1 MKKFKTLVASII
13 TYIMVTTLIP
23 TNLIGVVAK
32 AAENQ
37 NVNIIENDL
46 YLRTAAQYGDKAL
59 VTYGIKTEDNKSAIR
74 ISLFDKG
81 QEKVIKELVATD
93 GKTAWSI
100 EGKSEEGKATFTV
113 YNVAEN
119 GIHFEYDFKT
129 SELKQVDKVTSNN
142 GDYSWSSNYTDD
154 MDLKLSVLDKV
165 NKKYNKNYKLD
176 DKNRKEIVFVDVLN
190 IKIEQD
196 GKVLEGIE
204 FECSVEKP
212 ELASHEAYRGIII
225 KDMDII
231 NRDIYLNSYYD
242 GKSKEFKILS
252 SDDDFNSYDYI
263 TISIDGTVN
272 KERIVLDEYAYLSNK
287 IEATINDLTYMKGS
301 TFPEQHLYEFKKENN
316 EYHVKNVYN
325 LFNGYNNVVVDKNNN
340 LWFLNGSPDKVNVNK
355 IENGQMITVYELDAT
370 KIADQFMQLYVYD
383 ENNIIV
389 ASPMGSIMISSK
401 DNTGNPNEGNNN
413 NQGDNNQG
421 NNNQGSGNGGNNNSG
436 SDNVTIKPI
445 ENGQAKVEVATVN
458 ANGENK
464 IDLQLDDSAKGVD
477 VTFNDINSIKNGTGS
492 IALNINNKVNMNLPF
507 SLIDKSLLDGATG
520 LTVNL
525 NTIVDSEIVKGLN
538 AVNRVYDFNLTIN
551 KENGPVSIHNFA
563 NGVAEIKI
571 SVTDEDLKGLDR
583 NNLSVFYYNE
593 ETKKFEEVET
603 TVNGNEITFKTSH
616 FSKYVIGE
624 KSLGEL
630 ANNGSSNTQIL
641 PNTGA
646 VVSSTVIA
654 LIGLLLVAAGITLN
668 SRRKRKT
675 V

>member
-81 QEKVIKELVATD
+81 QEKVIKELVATE

-100 EGKSEEGKATFTV
+100 EEKSEEGKAAFSV

-119 GIHFEYDFKT
+119 RVKFEYDFKT
-129 SELKQVDKVTSNN
+129 NELKEVNSEIIDHKGYSESRSEIYDKNVEQNLLNKINEKYNT
-142 GDYSWSSNYTDD
+142 NYTLAKDYTD
-154 MDLKLSVLDKV
+154 GGAHISVKNFKLEHEGKT
-165 NKKYNKNYKLD
+165 
-176 DKNRKEIVFVDVLN
+176 
-190 IKIEQD
+190 IEA
-196 GKVLEGIE
+196 IE
-204 FECSVEKP
+204 FNCNIRNAGEYGIVEYYSGFIFKDLVLINKHSYIYP
-212 ELASHEAYRGIII
+212 NYDENTRKLTIYSKDEGNKAY
-225 KDMDII
+225 
-231 NRDIYLNSYYD
+231 NYS
-242 GKSKEFKILS
+242 
-252 SDDDFNSYDYI
+252 
-263 TISIDGTVN
+263 TISIEGAITNEKIILD
-272 KERIVLDEYAYLSNK
+272 KEMRLSNN
-287 IEATINDLTYMKGS
+287 IETVINGLTYMRGYTDSEEILVELRKDNDGY
-301 TFPEQHLYEFKKENN
+301 HINN
-316 EYHVKNVYN
+316 SYPMKD
-325 LFNGYNNVVVDKNNN
+325 GYTNIVIDKNNN
-340 LWFLNGSPDKVNVNK
+340 LWFLNGSSNNVNVNK
-355 IENGQMITVYELDAT
+355 IQNGQMTTAYELDTT
-370 KIADQFMQLYVYD
+370 KINHQFLQLYVYD

-389 ASPMGSIMISSK
+389 ASANGSIMISSK
-401 DNTGNPNEGNNN
+401 DNTGNPENPNEGDKD
-413 NQGDNNQG
+413 NQGNNNQG
-421 NNNQGSGNGGNNNSG
+421 NNNQGNSG
-436 SDNVTIKPI
+436 SESNNVTINPV

-458 ANGENK
+458 PNGENK
-464 IDLQLDDSAKGVD
+464 INLQLDDSAKSVE
-477 VTFNDINSIKNGTGS
+477 VTFNDINSIKNGNGS
-492 IALNINNKVNMNLPF
+492 IALNINNTVNMNLPF
-507 SLIDKSLLDGATG
+507 SLIDKSLLDGATS

-525 NTIVDSEIVKGLN
+525 NTIVDSEIVKGFN
-538 AVNRVYDFNLTIN
+538 AVNKVYDFTLTIN
-551 KENGPVSIHNFA
+551 KENGPVNIHNFV

-571 SVTDEDLKGLDR
+571 NVTDEDLKGLDR

-624 KSLGEL
+624 KSLGEV
-630 ANNGSSNTQIL
+630 ANNEASNTQAL

-654 LIGLLLVAAGITLN
+654 LIGLLLVVAGVTLTV
-668 SRRKRKT
+668 RRKRKT

>member
-37 NVNIIENDL
+37 NINIIENDL

-81 QEKVIKELVATD
+81 QEKVIKELVAID
-93 GKTAWSI
+93 GETAWSI
-100 EGKSEEGKATFTV
+100 EEKSEEGKAAFSV

-119 GIHFEYDFKT
+119 RVKFEYDFKT
-129 SELKQVDKVTSNN
+129 NELKEVDKVTSNN

-176 DKNRKEIVFVDVLN
+176 DKNRKEIVFVDVRN

-287 IEATINDLTYMKGS
+287 IEATINELTYMKGS

-325 LFNGYNNVVVDKNNN
+325 LLDGYNNVVVDKNNN

-401 DNTGNPNEGNNN
+401 DNTGNPENPNEGDKD
-413 NQGDNNQG
+413 NQGNNNQG
-421 NNNQGSGNGGNNNSG
+421 NNNQGNSG
-436 SDNVTIKPI
+436 SESNNVTIKPI
-445 ENGQAKVEVATVN
+445 ENGQAKVEVDTVN
-458 ANGENK
+458 PNGENK
-464 IDLQLDDSAKGVD
+464 INLQLDDSAKSVE
-477 VTFNDINSIKNGTGS
+477 VTFNDINSIKNGNGS
-492 IALNINNKVNMNLPF
+492 IALNINNTVNMNLPF
-507 SLIDKSLLDGATG
+507 SLIDKSLLDGATSV
-520 LTVNL
+520 TVNL
-525 NTIVDSEIVKGLN
+525 NTIVDSEIVKGFN
-538 AVNRVYDFNLTIN
+538 AVNKVYDFTLTIN
-551 KENGPVSIHNFA
+551 KENGSVNIHNFA

-571 SVTDEDLKGLDR
+571 NVTDEDLKGLDR

-603 TVNGNEITFKTSH
+603 IVNGNEITFKTSH

-624 KSLGEL
+624 KYLGEL
-630 ANNGSSNTQIL
+630 ANNGSSNAQVL

-654 LIGLLLVAAGITLN
+654 LIGLLLVAAGVTLTV
-668 SRRKRKT
+668 RRKRKT

>member
-1 MKKFKTLVASII
+1 
-13 TYIMVTTLIP
+13 MVTTLIP

-32 AAENQ
+32 AAENK

-81 QEKVIKELVATD
+81 QEKVIKELVAKD
-93 GKTAWSI
+93 GETAWSI
-100 EGKSEEGKATFTV
+100 EEKSEEGKAAFSV

-119 GIHFEYDFKT
+119 RVKFEYDFKT
-129 SELKQVDKVTSNN
+129 NELKEVNSEIIDHKGYSESRSEIYDKNVEQNLLNKINEKYNT
-142 GDYSWSSNYTDD
+142 NYTLAKDYTD
-154 MDLKLSVLDKV
+154 GGAHISVKNFKLEHEGKT
-165 NKKYNKNYKLD
+165 
-176 DKNRKEIVFVDVLN
+176 
-190 IKIEQD
+190 IEA
-196 GKVLEGIE
+196 IE
-204 FECSVEKP
+204 FNCNIRNAGEYGIVEYYSGFIFKDLVLINKHSYIYP
-212 ELASHEAYRGIII
+212 NYDENTRKLTIYSKDEGNKAY
-225 KDMDII
+225 
-231 NRDIYLNSYYD
+231 NYS
-242 GKSKEFKILS
+242 
-252 SDDDFNSYDYI
+252 
-263 TISIDGTVN
+263 TISIEGAITN
-272 KERIVLDEYAYLSNK
+272 EKIILDKDMRLSNH
-287 IEATINDLTYMKGS
+287 IIASVNGLTYMRGYIDSEEILVELRK
-301 TFPEQHLYEFKKENN
+301 NN
-316 EYHVKNVYN
+316 DGYHINNSYSMKD
-325 LFNGYNNVVVDKNNN
+325 GYTNIVVDKNNN
-340 LWFLNGSPDKVNVNK
+340 LWFLNGSSNKVNVNK
-355 IENGQMITVYELDAT
+355 IQNGQMTTAYELDTT
-370 KIADQFMQLYVYD
+370 KINHQFLQLYVYD

-458 ANGENK
+458 PNGENK
-464 IDLQLDDSAKGVD
+464 INLQLDDSAKSVE
-477 VTFNDINSIKNGTGS
+477 VTFNDINSIKNGNGS
-492 IALNINNKVNMNLPF
+492 IALNINNTANMNLPF
-507 SLIDKSLLDGATG
+507 SLIDKSLLDGATSV
-520 LTVNL
+520 TVNL
-525 NTIVDSEIVKGLN
+525 NTIVDSEIVKGFN
-538 AVNRVYDFNLTIN
+538 AVNKVYDFTLTIN
-551 KENGPVSIHNFA
+551 KENGSVNIHNFA

-571 SVTDEDLKGLDR
+571 NVTDEDLKGLDR

-603 TVNGNEITFKTSH
+603 IVNGNEITFKTSH

-624 KSLGEL
+624 KSLAEV
-630 ANNGSSNTQIL
+630 ANNGSSNTQTL
-641 PNTGA
+641 PKTGA